1 MVFLSGDWAQDTPA
15 GAGCASGIRWE
26 LAICQKRIRAGT
38 DDIKTDEE

>member
-1 MVFLSGDWAQDTPA
+1 VTGAQDTPA

-38 DDIKTDEE
+38 DDIKRDEE